1 MFLYK
6 RAGRRRELGLGSV
19 RDVSRARAREVAA
32 AYKQALARGR
42 DPLTLK
48 NTAKALSFGEAADQ
62 FIESMSPQWRNPK
75 HVAQWK
81 MTLREYAGPIRHIGL
96 EDISTEDVL
105 RVLKPIWTTKAETA
119 SRVRGRIEAVL
130 NWASAKKLRSG
141 ENPARW
147 RGHLD
152 QLLPKRQRLSRGH
165 HAAIAIDDLPDFME
179 RLAASSAVSARGL
192 EFLIL
197 AAARTSEVI
206 GARWSEIDFER
217 RLWTVPPERMKA
229 AREHR
234 VPLSERAL
242 AILADMAAA
251 RCSEFVFPGE
261 KPGKPLSIMAFD
273 MTLRRIGVSATVH
286 GFRSTFRD
294 WASERTSFP
303 HEVCEMALAH
313 GIPNKSEAAYRR
325 GDLLAKRGQ
334 LMAAWARFCASV
346 IDDNTVVEMHG
357 RQT

>member
-1 MFLYK
+1 
-6 RAGRRRELGLGSV
+6 
-19 RDVSRARAREVAA
+19 
-32 AYKQALARGR
+32 
-42 DPLTLK
+42 
-48 NTAKALSFGEAADQ
+48 
-62 FIESMSPQWRNPK
+62 MSPQWRNPK

-96 EDISTEDVL
+96 ENISTEDVL
-105 RVLKPIWTTKAETA
+105 RVLKPIWTAKSETA
-119 SRVRGRIEAVL
+119 SRVRGRVEAVL

-165 HAAIAIDDLPDFME
+165 HAAMATDDLPDFME
-179 RLAASSAVSARGL
+179 TLTASSSVSPRGL

-197 AAARTSEVI
+197 TVARTSEVI
-206 GARWSEIDFER
+206 GLRWPEIDFER
-217 RLWTVPPERMKA
+217 RLWTVPAERMKA

-234 VPLSERAL
+234 VPLSDHAL
-242 AILADMAAA
+242 AILSDMAAA

-261 KPGKPLSIMAFD
+261 KPGRPLSIMAFD
-273 MTLRRIGVSATVH
+273 MTLRRMGVSATVH

-303 HEVCEMALAH
+303 HEVCEMALAFPA
-313 GIPNKSEAAYRR
+313 GAVDA
-325 GDLLAKRGQ
+325 GDETKAHRVI
-334 LMAAWARFCASV
+334 AR
-346 IDDNTVVEMHG
+346 
-357 RQT
+357 